1 MYDINGNK
9 IIEDSWSSDILDF
22 TNLTEKWQ
30 LKATTAYNLLLEE
43 YKKVPNSGI
52 PFFISTDQHGAGME
66 QHRFVHNMDK
76 DGMNLLSFNLGD
88 TVKNT
93 MIFAE
98 LDAALERVKDV
109 KNYISVPGNHD
120 YSGWQSVT
128 KTPKYEINRYFIANN
143 FQRHMFGEDDDS
155 YVVYDTL
162 HNVKIIA
169 LDDYKLDGVTIILK
183 SNSFRKKSME
193 RIISELSKDD
203 YDCVL
208 IFHQPVETVMQ
219 YRPGSGSQIT
229 YERPDAVIAFANM
242 LKARKNK
249 EAGTITDR
257 DGNVH
262 NYDFTNCK
270 KDLLCIFNG
279 HEHKEVYS
287 TDRGLLSYAAP
298 NCSTSEFNCVF
309 GLIDRV
315 NNKLKIWKFNRYNNT
330 DLLEIPLSAN

>member
-9 IIEDSWSSDILDF
+9 LIEDSGSSDILDF
-22 TNLTEKWQ
+22 TTITEKWQ
-30 LKATTAYNLLLEE
+30 LKATTAYNLLLDE

-76 DGMNLLSFNLGD
+76 DGMNLLSLNLGD
-88 TVKNT
+88 TVQNK

-120 YSGWQSVT
+120 YSGWQNVT
-128 KTPKYEINRYFIANN
+128 KNPKYDINRYFIANS

-162 HNVKIIA
+162 HDVKIIA
-169 LDDYKLDGVTIILK
+169 LDDYKLDGTTILK
-183 SNSFRKKSME
+183 SNSFNTKSME
-193 RIISELSKDD
+193 RIILELSKDD
-203 YDCVL
+203 YDCMF
-208 IFHQPVETVMQ
+208 IFHQPFESIMQ
-219 YRPGSGSQIT
+219 SRTGSQVN
-229 YERPDAVIAFANM
+229 YERPAAVTAFANM

-249 EAGTITDR
+249 ETGTITDR
-257 DGNVH
+257 NGNVH

-270 KDLLCIFNG
+270 KDLLCVFNG
-279 HEHKEVYS
+279 HEHAEVYS
-287 TDRGLLSYAAP
+287 TDRSLVSYAAP
-298 NCSTSEFNCVF
+298 NCSSSEFNCVF

-330 DLLEIPLSAN
+330 DLLEIPLS